1 MYDAWGEGI
10 GIYATDGAAVYGNTI
25 HDCFGINIYLSQAR
39 NVVVDRNYLYSLN
52 DAHNKSGWRATGIT
66 MATEPAPSGLPNPTV
81 MLQHITLTN
90 NVMVGTGFGIL
101 YFYAAFNIVPEN
113 TYQDLRISYNTI
125 RAPQTTAILFQAV
138 KNNSLLPSGVVVS
151 DNIIET
157 GGTGPAVLLGSPSAW
172 SFVNN
177 DWPGGVPTGAVEP
190 GSFAADPRFVSPVLG
205 GPVDGFRLEADRR
218 RLVGRRR

>member
-1 MYDAWGEGI
+1 M
-10 GIYATDGAAVYGNTI
+10 
-25 HDCFGINIYLSQAR
+25 
-39 NVVVDRNYLYSLN
+39 
-52 DAHNKSGWRATGIT
+52 
-66 MATEPAPSGLPNPTV
+66 
-81 MLQHITLTN
+81 
-90 NVMVGTGFGIL
+90 
-101 YFYAAFNIVPEN
+101 
-113 TYQDLRISYNTI
+113 
-125 RAPQTTAILFQAV
+125 
-138 KNNSLLPSGVVVS
+138 S